1 MTLHPDPRTMEER
14 VAHVRFRMEEAA
26 KRAGRDPA
34 AILLCAVSKTQSNE
48 IVLESAHL
56 PIDLFGENHMQELV
70 AHGDS
75 GAYLH
80 KPVHFIGHLQ
90 TNKVKKVVGRAA
102 MIQSVD
108 SLRLLDAIEKE
119 AAKQGLTQDIL
130 LELNLVDEASK
141 TGASLAD
148 LWPMAEQACAL
159 PHIRLRGLMGIPPA
173 GLDADGNRRYFAN
186 LYQLYLQLQDR
197 YPDLSIDTLSM
208 GMSSSYEE
216 AILEGATSVRVGS
229 AIYGSRPKK
238 SPIF

>member
-14 VAHVRFRMEEAA
+14 IANVRLRMEEAA
-26 KRAGRDPA
+26 RRAGRDPA

-48 IVLESAHL
+48 TVLESAYL
-56 PIDLFGENHMQELV
+56 PVDLFGENHMQELV
-70 AHGDS
+70 SHSNS

-141 TGASLAD
+141 TGAALAD
-148 LWPMAEQACAL
+148 LWPMAEHACAL
-159 PHIRLRGLMGIPPA
+159 PHIRLCGLMGIPPA
-173 GLDADGNRRYFAN
+173 GLDADGNRRYFAE
-186 LYQLYLQLQDR
+186 LHHLYLQLQDR

-216 AILEGATSVRVGS
+216 AILEGATIVRVGS